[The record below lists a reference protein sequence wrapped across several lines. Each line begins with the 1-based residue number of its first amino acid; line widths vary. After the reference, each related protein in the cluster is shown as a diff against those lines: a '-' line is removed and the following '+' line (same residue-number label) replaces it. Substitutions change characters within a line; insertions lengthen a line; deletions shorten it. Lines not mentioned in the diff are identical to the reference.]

1 MSARDADAALD
12 ILRYTFPEVE
22 HRWLSNRF
30 ERSMRASL
38 TVEDVL
44 ASAASGRDETER
56 MAIALEVL
64 SLLINTGDPR
74 MTGELF
80 DQVTY
85 GLELPGA
92 ANHLRQL
99 LMTPDVEAQE
109 PAYSV
114 SFSSG
119 IGGEVSLPESD
130 QGISF
135 RLIRCSRLVLVVNDG
150 SKSIVVRGRHLATG
164 GVMPLTN
171 GQVVLL
177 PSGPLSFED
186 FAFFLDCKR
195 SGKQEVC
202 YLVLDN
208 GSLQISRMRSRAS
221 AVRVSMGLACE
232 VEVLRPEVEFV
243 VDGHRLYPGESVRM
257 EYYSSFTLDGEG
269 PFSMGEMQN
278 ALSDIG
284 RRFRL
289 DPGTRKLRVTNMPE
303 KARKGDMLLTPGLA
317 AGVVLEV
324 SFPALP
330 IPAGWR

>member
-1 MSARDADAALD
+1 
-12 ILRYTFPEVE
+12 
-22 HRWLSNRF
+22 
-30 ERSMRASL
+30 
-38 TVEDVL
+38 
-44 ASAASGRDETER
+44 
-56 MAIALEVL
+56 
-64 SLLINTGDPR
+64 
-74 MTGELF
+74 
-80 DQVTY
+80 
-85 GLELPGA
+85 
-92 ANHLRQL
+92 
-99 LMTPDVEAQE
+99 
-109 PAYSV
+109 
-114 SFSSG
+114 
-119 IGGEVSLPESD
+119 
-130 QGISF
+130 
-135 RLIRCSRLVLVVNDG
+135 
-150 SKSIVVRGRHLATG
+150 
-164 GVMPLTN
+164 
-171 GQVVLL
+171 
-177 PSGPLSFED
+177 
-186 FAFFLDCKR
+186 
-195 SGKQEVC
+195 
-202 YLVLDN
+202 
-208 GSLQISRMRSRAS
+208 MRSRAS

>member
-1 MSARDADAALD
+1 M
-12 ILRYTFPEVE
+12 
-22 HRWLSNRF
+22 
-30 ERSMRASL
+30 
-38 TVEDVL
+38 
-44 ASAASGRDETER
+44 
-56 MAIALEVL
+56 
-64 SLLINTGDPR
+64 
-74 MTGELF
+74 
-80 DQVTY
+80 
-85 GLELPGA
+85 
-92 ANHLRQL
+92 
-99 LMTPDVEAQE
+99 
-109 PAYSV
+109 
-114 SFSSG
+114 
-119 IGGEVSLPESD
+119 
-130 QGISF
+130 
-135 RLIRCSRLVLVVNDG
+135 LVVNDG

-317 AGVVLEV
+317 AGGVFFQRYQFRLAGGDGGVHASVDQRQDCQGPDVFKGRGRGAPEFLPC
-324 SFPALP
+324 PALP
-330 IPAGWR
+330 VFRRGAG